1 MDADLHLMSSPFLGP
16 SEDGH
21 GHLGFRVNNLVD
33 LSRCFLI
40 DLVLILSVPKA
51 TCQVVHC
58 REVIVALPLGA
69 QAYLVTMVLD
79 L

>member
-1 MDADLHLMSSPFLGP
+1 MDTDHHLMSSPFLGP
-16 SEDGH
+16 GEDGH

-33 LSRCFLI
+33 LSWRFLI
-40 DLVLILSVPKA
+40 NLILILSIPKA

-69 QAYLVTMVLD
+69 KAYLVTMVLD